1 MRDRILFLSWESPWP
16 AFSGAGIRRWGLLSE
31 LGRDYPVDLLVLSR
45 KPLTKEQTAKLG
57 EIAHTV
63 TRIPLKDVTAADK
76 ARALARMIVHRLP
89 YHGAV
94 LESSLGDH
102 PDFRQRIEEYPGI
115 VFTSV
120 GHWGMLIRYR
130 RAAHWILNQCDA
142 DVDYWRVHALQAE
155 GPLEKAAARI
165 NHRLSLHVFRR
176 VYRNAGRII
185 SVCEE
190 DRHLTRELAP
200 EAQID
205 VIENGVDCSYYVPD
219 HDGLDRQP
227 PRLLFT
233 GTSAVR
239 NVTALRWFAGMVL
252 PLIRKQIPDV
262 ELLIGGDFDPKTRDL
277 FNRIRNIRFT
287 GRVDDIRPC
296 FNQSHVYVAPFRITH
311 GTRVKIAEAMAMGM
325 AIVSKPGG
333 IRGYPLVDGESVLVA
348 ETPEAFADCC
358 LKLLRDASLREKLE
372 RAARQIALKA
382 LDWKILGER
391 LRAIVK
397 EHRTSLDG
405 ISRPVSR

>member
-1 MRDRILFLSWESPWP
+1 MRDRLLFLSWESPWP
-16 AFSGAGIRRWGLLSE
+16 AFSGAGIRKWNLFSE
-31 LGRDYPVDLLVLSR
+31 LGKAYQVELLVLSR
-45 KPLTKEQTAKLG
+45 KPLTKEQTAQLG

-63 TRIPLKDVTAADK
+63 TRIPLKDVTVVDK

-102 PDFRQRIEEYPGI
+102 PDFRQKIEEYPGI

-142 DVDYWRVHALQAE
+142 DVDFWRVYAVQAE
-155 GPLEKAAARI
+155 RPLKKAAARI
-165 NHRLSLHVFRR
+165 NHRLSLHVFQR
-176 VYRNAGRII
+176 VYRNVGRII

-200 EAQID
+200 DAQID
-205 VIENGVDCSYYVPD
+205 VVENGVDCSYYVPD

-233 GTSAVR
+233 GTSAAR
-239 NVTALRWFAGMVL
+239 NITALRWFTDMVW
-252 PLIRKQIPDV
+252 PLIGKQAPDV
-262 ELLIGGDFDPKTRDL
+262 ELLIGGDFDPKAQAL
-277 FNRIRNIRFT
+277 FRRIPNIRFT
-287 GRVDDIRPC
+287 GRIDDIRPSYHK
-296 FNQSHVYVAPFRITH
+296 SHVYVAPFQI
-311 GTRVKIAEAMAMGM
+311 GSGIKAKIGEAMAMGM

-372 RAARQIALKA
+372 RAARQIALKT

-391 LRAIVK
+391 LRGIVK
-397 EHRTSLDG
+397 EHRASLDG